1 MKHSSA
7 TDTPTQRR
15 ITLLRHAKAVPDE
28 RGDDHGRVLAPQGRE
43 AAVALGDWLRTNGLM
58 PELVLCSTAA
68 RTRETLGALHEI
80 LPTELHK
87 SLYLGSAG
95 DMLALLQKAD
105 DAVKHILLLGH
116 NPGMHALAATLAG
129 QFVREADGDAMI
141 HRFPTCGLVS
151 ITFEAPT
158 WADVAPQSGTL
169 DVLRFEGVD

>member
-7 TDTPTQRR
+7 TLGPTQRR

-28 RGDDHGRVLAPQGRE
+28 RGDDHARVLAPQGRE
-43 AAVALGDWLRTNGLM
+43 AAVALGDWLRENRLM

-87 SLYLGSAG
+87 SLYLASAG

-105 DAVKHILLLGH
+105 DAVKHILILGH
-116 NPGMHALAATLAG
+116 NPGMHALAATLAV
-129 QFVREADGDAMI
+129 QFVSDADADAMV

-151 ITFEAPT
+151 LIVETPH
-158 WADVAPQSGTL
+158 WADVEPQTGTL
-169 DVLRFEGVD
+169 DVLRFDSND